1 MNDIRD
7 TIPVPGWFTL
17 AAVAAVLFEAFGAYS
32 YFVHVTT
39 DPNSLAID
47 QRDLVLA
54 MPGWM
59 TAAYALAVWA
69 GLAGAL
75 LLLLRRR
82 LAAPLLLGSLL
93 AAAVQFGALLI
104 DPNLRNLVGADE
116 LLVPFVILV
125 ICYAIWHLAWQ
136 ARRWGWLR

>member
-7 TIPVPGWFTL
+7 TIPVPGWFAL

-32 YFVHVTT
+32 YVVHVTT

-54 MPGWM
+54 MPLWM
-59 TAAYALAVWA
+59 TVAYALAVWV

-82 LAAPLLLGSLL
+82 LAAPLLLVSLL
-93 AAAVQFGALLI
+93 SAVVQFAALVI
-104 DPNLRNLVGADE
+104 DPNLRNLVGTDE
-116 LLVPFVILV
+116 LLVPFVIFI
-125 ICYAIWHLAWQ
+125 ICYAIWHLARHAQ
-136 ARRWGWLR
+136 RRGWLR